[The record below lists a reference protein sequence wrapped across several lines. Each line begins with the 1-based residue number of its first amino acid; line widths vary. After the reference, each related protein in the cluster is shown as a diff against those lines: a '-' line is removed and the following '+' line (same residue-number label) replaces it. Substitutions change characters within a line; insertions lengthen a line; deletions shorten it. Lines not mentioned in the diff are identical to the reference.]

1 MKVTIFKI
9 TVLAS
14 VVGFAVVSCN
24 YSPKEKEDDL
34 NDAKTEVINAKA
46 DLAQAK
52 YDSIKDYTTY
62 KESITKKLVEN
73 EKVITEL
80 KSKIN
85 SSDKATNDLYWQQL
99 DKLEKRNAELKHKIE
114 DYKQGPQQQWEL
126 FKVDFNKNI
135 DDLGKS
141 ISNMAERNMKK

>member
-24 YSPKEKEDDL
+24 NSPKEKEDDL

>member
-1 MKVTIFKI
+1 MKVTIFK
-9 TVLAS
+9 TALLAS

-24 YSPKEKEDDL
+24 NSPKEKEEDL
-34 NDAKTEVINAKA
+34 NTAKTEVIDAKA

-52 YDSIKDYTTY
+52 YDSIKDYITY

-73 EKVITEL
+73 EKVIAEL

-114 DYKQGPQQQWEL
+114 DYKQGPQQKWEL
-126 FKVDFNKNI
+126 FKVEFNKNI